1 MWALLLPI
9 AYLIGTFPSAALVA
23 RANGID
29 IRSVG
34 SGNPGASNVTRV
46 LGWRKGVWVFV
57 LDAAKGALAA
67 GIGLAAGGRPA
78 GYALGAAAVL
88 GHVFPVW
95 QRFRGGKGVATGG
108 GIAAVMSPIA
118 FALLVL
124 LWFVISQTTKKASV
138 ASIAVV
144 ALLPGRRRDRAAT
157 MVGGARHRGHLH
169 ARDGPPSRQHQTPP
183 RPPRARPLTARPL
196 VVAMLSDSQ
205 FGQQRRQVD
214 VVEAGQVH
222 VDRVVQQVL
231 PEVVA
236 EEVPALAHHV
246 VQQEEA
252 VRLLEEQHL
261 LRGERV
267 LGVVG
272 AQEPLEPR
280 LEQGVARVRE
290 RRAITGA

>member
-57 LDAAKGALAA
+57 LDAAKGTLAA

-108 GIAAVMSPIA
+108 GVAAMMAPIA

-124 LWFVISQTTKKASV
+124 LWFAISQTTKKASI

-144 ALLPGRRRDRAAT
+144 ALLPVGVAIEQRRWWEVLA
-157 MVGGARHRGHLH
+157 MIGICVLVMARHLGNIR
-169 ARDGPPSRQHQTPP
+169 
-183 RPPRARPLTARPL
+183 
-196 VVAMLSDSQ
+196 
-205 FGQQRRQVD
+205 
-214 VVEAGQVH
+214 
-222 VDRVVQQVL
+222 
-231 PEVVA
+231 
-236 EEVPALAHHV
+236 
-246 VQQEEA
+246 
-252 VRLLEEQHL
+252 RLL
-261 LRGERV
+261 
-267 LGVVG
+267 
-272 AQEPLEPR
+272 
-280 LEQGVARVRE
+280 ARRE
-290 RRAITGA
+290 HAL

>member
-9 AYLIGTFPSAALVA
+9 AYVIGTFPSAALVA

-124 LWFVISQTTKKASV
+124 LWFAISQTTKKASV

-144 ALLPGRRRDRAAT
+144 GLLPVGVAIEQRRWWEVLAI
-157 MVGGARHRGHLH
+157 VGICVLVMARHLGNIK
-169 ARDGPPSRQHQTPP
+169 
-183 RPPRARPLTARPL
+183 
-196 VVAMLSDSQ
+196 
-205 FGQQRRQVD
+205 
-214 VVEAGQVH
+214 
-222 VDRVVQQVL
+222 
-231 PEVVA
+231 
-236 EEVPALAHHV
+236 
-246 VQQEEA
+246 
-252 VRLLEEQHL
+252 RLL
-261 LRGERV
+261 
-267 LGVVG
+267 
-272 AQEPLEPR
+272 
-280 LEQGVARVRE
+280 ARRE
-290 RRAITGA
+290 HAL